1 MTDAPEPNP
10 SPEPEAGSTGP
21 RMLKG
26 CLYMVGLLAIF
37 FGILVVG
44 NFDKTAWASAL
55 TAVTVGVLVFGMSGV
70 NGFWER

>member
-1 MTDAPEPNP
+1 
-10 SPEPEAGSTGP
+10 
-21 RMLKG
+21 MLKG